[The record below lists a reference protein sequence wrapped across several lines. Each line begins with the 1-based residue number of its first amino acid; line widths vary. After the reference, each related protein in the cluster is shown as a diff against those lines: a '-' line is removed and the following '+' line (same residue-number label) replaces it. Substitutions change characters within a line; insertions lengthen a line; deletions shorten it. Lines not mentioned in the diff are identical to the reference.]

1 MESWQEG
8 EPKRVLIF
16 SLTYAPFIGGA
27 EVAVKEVT
35 NRISPERIHF
45 DLVTL
50 RGDAK
55 LPVTERIGNVTV
67 HRIGPAKPGITFAE
81 LGRFPWYLIKVLY
94 VPLAV
99 LKARALS
106 RTTRNDAYW
115 CLMTNMGFIPV
126 ILRMFFRDTTPFVLT
141 LQDGDTKEHIMG
153 RLRIRIFSPLF
164 KRIFT
169 YASAVHA
176 ISRFLAT
183 FAKEMGYRGEPVV
196 VPNGVNYVLFADP
209 VWRKEAHRLVYRFD
223 KKPNEYYLIT
233 TSRLTKKNAVDDIIR
248 ALALLPE
255 RYRFLVV
262 GEGPMAEELWKLA
275 EKLGVEKRVMFIGH
289 VPYDQI
295 PAYLAIADVF
305 VRPSLSEGM
314 GNSFIEAM
322 AARVPVVATP
332 VGGIPDFLIDP
343 DASVEGEPPT
353 GIFCK
358 VRDPRSIAIAVE
370 RIIDSEPLRDRL
382 ITNAQDLAERSYD
395 WNLIAHDM
403 EQKVFAHVFDAQAGE
418 QV

>member
-1 MESWQEG
+1 MALSMEAWQQG
-8 EPKRVLIF
+8 ETKRALIF
-16 SLTYAPFIGGA
+16 SLTYVPFIGGA
-27 EVAVKEVT
+27 ELAVKET
-35 NRISPERIHF
+35 TDRISPERIHF
-45 DLVTL
+45 DMVTL

-55 LPVTERIGNVTV
+55 LPATEQIGNVTV
-67 HRIGPAKPGITFAE
+67 HRIGPSKLGITFSE
-81 LGRFPWYLIKVLY
+81 LGRFPWYLIKILY
-94 VPLAV
+94 IPLAMF
-99 LKARALS
+99 KARELS
-106 RTTRNDAYW
+106 RTKKYDTYW

-126 ILRMFFRDTTPFVLT
+126 LLKMFFKDATPFILT

-153 RLRIRIFSPLF
+153 RLRIKMVRPLF

-169 YASAVHA
+169 QAAA
-176 ISRFLAT
+176 IHTISHFLAM
-183 FAKEMGYRGEPVV
+183 FAKELGYPGVPIV
-196 VPNGVNYVLFADP
+196 VPNGVNYALFADP
-209 VWRKEAHRLVYRFD
+209 AWKREAHRLIYRFD
-223 KKPNEYYLIT
+223 KKPNEYYLVT

-255 RYRFLVV
+255 RYKFLVL

-275 EKLGVEKRVMFIGH
+275 EKLNVAKRIMFIGH

-332 VGGIPDFLIDP
+332 VGGIPDFLFDP
-343 DASVEGEPPT
+343 DISIGDLAPT
-353 GIFCK
+353 GVFCK
-358 VRDPRSIAIAVE
+358 VRNPRSIAQAVE
-370 RIIDSEPLRDRL
+370 RIIDNEKLRNRL
-382 ITNAQDLAERSYD
+382 IENAQELAERLYD

-403 EQKVFAHVFDAQAGE
+403 EQKVFEPVFSIQK
-418 QV
+418 